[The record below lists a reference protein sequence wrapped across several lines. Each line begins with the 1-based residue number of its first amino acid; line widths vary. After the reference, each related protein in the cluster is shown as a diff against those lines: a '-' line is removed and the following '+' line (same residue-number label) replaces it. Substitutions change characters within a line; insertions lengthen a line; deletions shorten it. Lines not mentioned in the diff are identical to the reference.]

1 MQLKPSHLHRFH
13 AALAK
18 WYGAHGRNHLPWRQ
32 TRDPYAIWVSEIM
45 LQQTQV
51 ETVRT
56 RFYAP
61 FLAQFPTV
69 EALARA
75 PRDAVMKAWEGLGYY
90 RRAGHLHKAA
100 KQLVL
105 SSRPSTASVGIHS
118 RKIRPR
124 RFSESRCD
132 TFSVPDT
139 LEHLLALPGIGRNT
153 AHAMLAFGFHQPYAV
168 MEANVKR
175 VISRVFALAT
185 PSDAELWHHAEALLN
200 RNEPF
205 NYNQAMMDLGAMICT
220 VKTPNCAACPAAF
233 FCKGKASPEQY
244 PAKKL
249 AKKISTRRVVI
260 VVQRDGKGRYLLEQR
275 DNALLGGLYGF
286 AQHDAAPKGAKKIG
300 DITHVYSHFR
310 LQGEVVLLRA
320 PAKQS
325 NQWYSLQ
332 DIEKLPLSKLD
343 HKVLALLATTAA

>member
-90 RRAGHLHKAA
+90 RRAGHLHEAA
-100 KQLVL
+100 KQVSGAGFQVPLL
-105 SSRPSTASVGIHS
+105 NNTDT
-118 RKIRPR
+118 RKLKP
-124 RFSESRCD
+124 E
-132 TFSVPDT
+132 T
-139 LEHLLALPGIGRNT
+139 LMALPGIGRNT
-153 AHAMLAFGFHQPYAV
+153 AHAILAFGFHQPYAV

-175 VISRVFALAT
+175 VISRLFALAT
-185 PSDAELWHHAEALLN
+185 PSDAELWMHAEALLN
-200 RNEPF
+200 RNAPF
-205 NYNQAMMDLGAMICT
+205 DYNQAMMDLGAMVCT

-233 FCKGKASPEQY
+233 FCAGKASPEMY
-244 PAKKL
+244 PAKKI
-249 AKKISTRRVVI
+249 AKKIPTRRVVI
-260 VVQRDGKGRYLLEQR
+260 VVQRDSKGRYLLEQR

-300 DITHVYSHFR
+300 VITHVYSHFR

-320 PAKQS
+320 PVKQS
-325 NQWYSLQ
+325 NQWYSLH